1 MTPIFSICPGFL
13 RAWAAFSVA
22 FVLVLAQGT
31 ARAQTNDTSSSGS
44 SGASSTSTSGSTP
57 SGAVTTP
64 AGGVAPDGT
73 MESPSGEARVPP
85 PTSIETGQ
93 PLWSAISPL
102 RWGRLSL
109 LSASASAVYDSNF
122 QLAQQGSPAQSSEV
136 GFLQFVAAFSIRKNR
151 YSVDLQYMPSLWY
164 TNSHLSKN
172 WYGNDVSFHTGFA
185 LSPRDTLTITDTFH
199 YLPAGSPLNGM
210 GFSANFTNFLLLENP
225 FLAQG
230 TKSLFNTLTGDLEHV
245 IDSRNRVNFT
255 VTQGYYSLTAP
266 PFTPKPNIICLPGLP
281 FCFVQPGP
289 PPKAAYTQSRPSLNL
304 SAMWTH
310 QFDSRNTLTVNYSFE
325 RDWLRGTFESDTEF
339 QHIGVGYIRNV
350 TPSVTA
356 SFEGGPTFSASK
368 PIPGRVHNT
377 VGLSGTAS
385 IFKTFHYGG
394 GLVASVNRS
403 YSFAGVFSDSAHT
416 SFNLGY
422 SQRVHTK
429 WNFNVGDSYLIQE
442 FSNAPRTYGYTAWA
456 GSNYSLS
463 RSWSVFSG
471 LNYFRTTGSVIGYA
485 PRTSVYGGIRWGWSP
500 EQVQAP

>member
-1 MTPIFSICPGFL
+1 MTHLFTFSPGFL

-31 ARAQTNDTSSSGS
+31 ARAQTSDTSSSGS
-44 SGASSTSTSGSTP
+44 SSTSTPGSASGTVS
-57 SGAVTTP
+57 TP
-64 AGGVAPDGT
+64 AGGVATDGT

-102 RWGRLSL
+102 RWGHLSL
-109 LSASASAVYDSNF
+109 LSASASAVYDSNY
-122 QLAQQGSPAQSSEV
+122 QLAQQGSPGQSSEI
-136 GFLQFVAAFSIRKNR
+136 GFLQLVAAFSIRKSR

-185 LSPRDTLTITDTFH
+185 LSPRDTLTISDTFR
-199 YLPAGSPLNGM
+199 YVPAGSPLSGA

-230 TKSLFNTLTGDLEHV
+230 SKSLFNTLTADLEHV

-266 PFTPKPNIICLPGLP
+266 PLTPKPNVICLPGLP
-281 FCFVQPGP
+281 ICFIQPGP
-289 PPKAAYTQSRPSLNL
+289 PPKAALTQDRPDVNL
-304 SAMWTH
+304 SATWTH
-310 QFDSRNTLTVNYSFE
+310 HFDSRNTLTVNYSYE
-325 RDWLRGTFESDTEF
+325 RDWLRGSFESDTQF
-339 QHIGVGYIRNV
+339 QHIGVGYIRNL

-356 SFEGGPTFSASK
+356 SLEGGPTFTGTK
-368 PIPGRVHNT
+368 PIPGRVHHT
-377 VGLSGTAS
+377 VGLSGSAS

-416 SFNLGY
+416 SFNVGY
-422 SQRVHTK
+422 FQRLHNK
-429 WNFNVGDSYLIQE
+429 WSFNVSASYLIQG
-442 FSNAPRTYGYTAWA
+442 FSNAPNTYGYTAA
-456 GSNYSLS
+456 ASTNYSLS
-463 RSWSVFSG
+463 RSWSLFSG
-471 LNYFRTTGSVIGYA
+471 LNYFHTTGSVIGYA
-485 PRTSVYGGIRWGWSP
+485 PRTSVDGGIRWGWSP